1 MSAVNEPST
10 GEDTLMS
17 LQSLNLKKIGV
28 EVRLR
33 ADNQFG
39 VFATNHLPAGFVIHC
54 VRPTFLFKT
63 ASRYTIQVN
72 LFVKSL
78 VVFYR
83 PTVNI
88 D

>member
-1 MSAVNEPST
+1 MSEVYKPTT
-10 GEDTLMS
+10 GEDLLMS

-39 VFATNHLPAGFVIHC
+39 VFSTTRLPTGFVIHS
-54 VRPTFLFKT
+54 VRPTFLFRS

-72 LFVKSL
+72 RFVKFI
-78 VVFYR
+78 VVF
-83 PTVNI
+83 VF
-88 D
+88 